1 MVQESILKHFEVGDL
16 LESNVFVDE
25 TELYVVLRK
34 SSDGELYEVLRQKN
48 STVHV
53 IAGYQI
59 NFYHKVET
67 K

>member
-1 MVQESILKHFEVGDL
+1 MVQEGVLKQFEVGDL
-16 LESNVFVDE
+16 LESNVFGE
-25 TELYVVLRK
+25 TELYVILRK

-48 STVHV
+48 NTVNV